1 MDVHELEVALV
12 QHERPLLSDAVV
24 QQLTQHIVSRAL
36 MPGDQ
41 LPSEAEIAR
50 KFGVSKPV
58 VREAVRKLAAL
69 GIVDIRQGKASTVGS
84 LAPEPV
90 RQLLRF
96 ALHINPQGL
105 RDAVDLRR
113 ALETHAAVLAARNV
127 DDDGIAR
134 LRGVL
139 ARLRSSVAE
148 HDAWVEADV
157 EFHQL
162 IAHLSGNS
170 LIAFM
175 LAALSDTMREIIS
188 TLHAARP
195 TRDSG
200 TLKRHAAIVDAI
212 SKRDESASAA
222 AMEAH
227 FAATVPVIADLLKK
241 RAR

>member
-1 MDVHELEVALV
+1 MDVQELEASPV
-12 QHERPLLSDAVV
+12 QQERPLLSDAVV
-24 QQLTQHIVSRAL
+24 QQLTQHIVNRAL
-36 MPGDQ
+36 MPGDP
-41 LPSEAEIAR
+41 LPSEGEIAR

-69 GIVDIRQGKASTVGS
+69 GIIEIRQGKASTVGN

-96 ALHINPQGL
+96 ALHIDPNGL
-105 RDAVDLRR
+105 RDAIDLRR
-113 ALETHAAVLAARNV
+113 ALETHAVALTARHIN
-127 DDDGIAR
+127 DDGIAQLRRILQR
-134 LRGVL
+134 LR
-139 ARLRSSVAE
+139 ASVAD
-148 HDAWVEADV
+148 HSAWVAADV

-162 IAHLSGNS
+162 IASLSGNS

-175 LAALSDTMREIIS
+175 LAALSDTMREVIS

-195 TRDSG
+195 VRDSG

-212 SKRDESASAA
+212 AKHDETSAVA

-227 FAATVPVIADLLKK
+227 FAATGPVVDLIQN
-241 RAR
+241 RAK